1 MKMKIRGEFFI
12 ICLLS
17 AVIFLIYY
25 EYTNPLPIFYRRN
38 NQSANISKAIAFNAR
53 GIARKLRPYN
63 VYIMNAYLIGDEDT
77 RIILL
82 TKCKYFAKLVIHSGE
97 GSVFPV
103 TLELL
108 DDCPP
113 YWLKGCCIQV

>member
-63 VYIMNAYLIGDEDT
+63 L
-77 RIILL
+77 
-82 TKCKYFAKLVIHSGE
+82 
-97 GSVFPV
+97 
-103 TLELL
+103 
-108 DDCPP
+108 
-113 YWLKGCCIQV
+113 